1 LNEGGNVKMAMI
13 KSKFLMA
20 VLLGVYIIIF
30 LCCGAYAQQVP
41 SYSFVSFANNY
52 VSILGTARSNGYQ
65 VKEEELYS
73 SFGNYSIQAEK
84 QFDFYSENLFLFF
97 NENRELIF
105 FTVQYELDEDQT
117 KTILDRLVLSIQ
129 DKLVEKYGSN
139 ENENFPYYK
148 IFENQYEIVI
158 RPRQSTSNFAN
169 ISFKQLEKFSEYQ
182 AYHQQELERLEDE
195 EISKTVENY

>member
-1 LNEGGNVKMAMI
+1 MAMI
-13 KSKFLMA
+13 KSKFFTAGLFF
-20 VLLGVYIIIF
+20 VYIAVF
-30 LCCGAYAQQVP
+30 FYCGAFAQQAP
-41 SYSFVSFANNY
+41 SYSFVSFGNSY
-52 VSILGTARSNGYQ
+52 VGILSAARSNGYQ
-65 VKEEELYS
+65 VEEEELNS

-84 QFDFYSENLFLFF
+84 QLDFYSENLFLFF

-105 FTVQYELDEDQT
+105 FTVQYELDENQT

-129 DKLVEKYGSN
+129 DKLIEKYGTN

-148 IFENQYEIVI
+148 ILENQYEIVI

-169 ISFKQLEKFSEYQ
+169 ISFKQLEKFSAYQ
-182 AYHQQELERLEDE
+182 TYHQQELERLEDE